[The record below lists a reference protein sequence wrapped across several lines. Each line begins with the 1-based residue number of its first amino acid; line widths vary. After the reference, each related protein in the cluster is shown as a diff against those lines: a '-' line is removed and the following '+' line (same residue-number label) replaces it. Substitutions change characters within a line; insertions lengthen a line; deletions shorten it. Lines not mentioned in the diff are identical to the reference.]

1 MPIIYDIE
9 PEADDESA
17 YRCWSCGALLD
28 VFSARQRLDRRC
40 AHCCEAER
48 EAVSAAVH
56 ERLTST
62 LADIAATAGGAL

>member
-17 YRCWSCGALLD
+17 YRCWSCAKLLAVIRPD
-28 VFSARQRLDRRC
+28 RLCPGCR
-40 AHCCEAER
+40 EAEH
-48 EAVSAAVH
+48 EAVSAAVR

-62 LADIAATAGGAL
+62 LADIAMTAGGAL